1 MWMMHLGSE
10 RKDLTNLDPDPAI
23 LTCNWEGGR
32 TQRAAVP
39 DYNVSSTISSNH
51 HVTPNSRA
59 DWNQTGKDAGSTEE
73 NFAGESRGNTINCP
87 LP

>member
-1 MWMMHLGSE
+1 MMHLGSE

-32 TQRAAVP
+32 TEGAAVL
-39 DYNVSSTISSNH
+39 DYNH